1 MPRGNPNIKD
11 YSVIS
16 GSNVDISEDD
26 NKTYLDMLQESFNVS
41 KPDLQDP
48 LQVNRAIQAY
58 FERCYKHNLR
68 PGNMGIYNALGITRQ
83 DVNDYLNGK
92 RKAPNSAFIDTL
104 KKIKSSMAEYR
115 ELLGTE
121 GKINPA
127 TLIFWQKNHDSFTDV
142 QQLEITSTGAPT
154 EEKSVDELRQK
165 MLEDMPIESDY
176 REV

>member
-1 MPRGNPNIKD
+1 MPNPNINKTGP
-11 YSVIS
+11 IT
-16 GSNVDISEDD
+16 GLNIDIPEED
-26 NKTYLDMLQESFNVS
+26 NKNYIDLIRESFTVD
-41 KPDLQDP
+41 KPNLSDP
-48 LQVNRAIQAY
+48 ESVNMAIQAY
-58 FERCYKHNLR
+58 FNRCYRHNTR

-83 DVNDYLNGK
+83 EVNEYITGR
-92 RKAPNSAFIDTL
+92 RKAPNPTFIDTL

-142 QQLEITSTGAPT
+142 QQVEITSTGAPT